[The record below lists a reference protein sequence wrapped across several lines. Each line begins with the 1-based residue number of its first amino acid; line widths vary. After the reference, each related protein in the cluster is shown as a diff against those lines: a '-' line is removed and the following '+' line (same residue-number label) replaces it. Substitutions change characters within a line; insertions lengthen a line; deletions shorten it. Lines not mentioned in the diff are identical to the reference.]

1 MPLFAIAALSL
12 ACAFVG
18 GGVGA
23 GLALAGGLA
32 PELAALLSLPAAAAA
47 SYAGW
52 RTVAFDKMA
61 ISRRNH
67 ARARY

>member
-1 MPLFAIAALSL
+1 MPMLAIAGLSL

-32 PELAALLSLPAAAAA
+32 PGMAVALSLPAAAAT

-52 RTVAFDKMA
+52 RAVLMDKPDGPHG
-61 ISRRNH
+61 RH
-67 ARARY
+67 V

>member
-1 MPLFAIAALSL
+1 MPLLAIAGLSL

-23 GLALAGGLA
+23 GLALAGGLTPDMA
-32 PELAALLSLPAAAAA
+32 VLLSLPAAAAT

-52 RTVAFDKMA
+52 RALLLDKVQGP
-61 ISRRNH
+61 RRRH
-67 ARARY
+67 V

>member
-1 MPLFAIAALSL
+1 MPLLAIAGLSL

-23 GLALAGGLA
+23 GLALAGGLT
-32 PELAALLSLPAAAAA
+32 PEMAVLLSLPAAVAT

-52 RTVAFDKMA
+52 RAVLTEKLQG
-61 ISRRNH
+61 SRRRH
-67 ARARY
+67 V

>member
-1 MPLFAIAALSL
+1 MPLLAIAGLSL

-23 GLALAGGLA
+23 GLALAGGLTPDMA
-32 PELAALLSLPAAAAA
+32 VLLSLPAAVAT

-52 RTVAFDKMA
+52 RAVLTDTLQG
-61 ISRRNH
+61 SRRRH
-67 ARARY
+67 V

>member
-1 MPLFAIAALSL
+1 MPLLAIAGLSL

-23 GLALAGGLA
+23 GLALAGGLT
-32 PELAALLSLPAAAAA
+32 PEMAVLLSLPAAAAT

-52 RTVAFDKMA
+52 RAVLTDKLRG
-61 ISRRNH
+61 SRRRH
-67 ARARY
+67 V

>member
-1 MPLFAIAALSL
+1 MPLLAIAAVSS

-23 GLALAGGLA
+23 GLALVGGLA
-32 PELAALLSLPAAAAA
+32 PEFAVLLSLPAAVAA

-52 RTVAFDKMA
+52 RVAPVDKPA
-61 ISRRNH
+61 VSRRH
-67 ARARY
+67 QV